1 MASQTIHV
9 KITLKIPLENHLI
22 EDLTLR
28 LKEVHREIV
37 LVSTDP
43 ASGAVFF
50 NCPASDQH
58 YLNALA
64 LFLAPFTVSFPISE
78 NPAGVARARL
88 EKRVTW
94 SFNCYSPG
102 QACRGRGDTSGG
114 RESPGGC
121 SPISFNGCARF
132 SFNGGGEFRLT
143 GYPNRQCTGQEI
155 IHVNGGSITCIDA
168 PGNWSGYFVTKI

>member
-58 YLNALA
+58 YLNALGD
-64 LFLAPFTVSFPISE
+64 LFDHWIRDGTPQVLTYNLV
-78 NPAGVARARL
+78 
-88 EKRVTW
+88 
-94 SFNCYSPG
+94 
-102 QACRGRGDTSGG
+102 
-114 RESPGGC
+114 RE
-121 SPISFNGCARF
+121 
-132 SFNGGGEFRLT
+132 
-143 GYPNRQCTGQEI
+143 
-155 IHVNGGSITCIDA
+155 
-168 PGNWSGYFVTKI
+168 